1 MQVPIYDAMGNVTGF
16 QEVDS
21 PDLDLAGKVTP
32 LQLDYY
38 RNKVKEFQ
46 DVLINMDDTA
56 NIARQLIDDDVTP
69 ELTLALQDF
78 ISDFE
83 NKKGDFK
90 AAAEALN
97 FAIQGVNAIGGG
109 FPTLTVP
116 GGLAGLGLVPLAA
129 GAAVAG
135 ALAVAASLIIW
146 GREWIKG
153 INERMKQESLLASI
167 PEDKR
172 AALATAIVQT
182 DAAVK
187 TSEGSP
193 LTSIANIVKW
203 AAIAAAAYF
212 AYQAFNKSKA

>member
-1 MQVPIYDAMGNVTGF
+1 MQVPIYDTMGNVTGF
-16 QEVDS
+16 QEIDA
-21 PDLDLAGKVTP
+21 PDLDSGGKVTP

-46 DVLINMDDTA
+46 DVLLNVDDTA
-56 NIARQLIDDDVTP
+56 NIARQLIDEDVSP
-69 ELTLALQDF
+69 ELTLALQDYV
-78 ISDFE
+78 SDFE
-83 NKKGDFK
+83 DKKGEFK

-109 FPTLTVP
+109 FPKLAIP
-116 GGLAGLGLVPLAA
+116 GGLNGLGLVPLAA

-135 ALAVAASLIIW
+135 ALAVAATLIIW

-153 INERMKQESLLASI
+153 INERLKQESLMKSI

-182 DAAVK
+182 DAAVR
-187 TSEGSP
+187 TSDSSP

-212 AYQAFNKSKA
+212 AYQAFNKSRS